1 MIFFKSRNLQH
12 RNLLRDKLRAKM
24 VIRATALFNLQR
36 NNVARQVV
44 RKCCP
49 YYLTF
54 RVTSEQS
61 GALWHILGGVYFPVE
76 INYYHAWLIS
86 KRLPVA
92 KIKRDEDLELLFEW
106 FSRLFF
112 VYQVFLPFLNKN
124 LQLP

>member
-1 MIFFKSRNLQH
+1 MSRESLSNSSRAEKVLKTQD
-12 RNLLRDKLRAKM
+12 RRIPCFPVLFERLVKLPFRYGYTQDRIALMRDSKRFST
-24 VIRATALFNLQR
+24 I
-36 NNVARQVV
+36 
-44 RKCCP
+44 
-49 YYLTF
+49 

-76 INYYHAWLIS
+76 INYYYAWLIS

-112 VYQVFLPFLNKN
+112 VYQCSSHF
-124 LQLP
+124 